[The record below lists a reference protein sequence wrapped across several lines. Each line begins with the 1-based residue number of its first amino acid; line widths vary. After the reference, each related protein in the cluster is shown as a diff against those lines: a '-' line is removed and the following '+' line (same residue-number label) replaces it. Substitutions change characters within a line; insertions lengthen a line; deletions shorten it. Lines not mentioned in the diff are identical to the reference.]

1 MCGPDGTGFGE
12 AELPGALTTCMR
24 SLTRA
29 DDPQFADFVETMME
43 EQVCVHGPLNDLL
56 NTRSKHDLTHM
67 LVVQASGVKQVS
79 DYVAQL
85 RRIGKGYG
93 VYEFDKDIGQ
103 VAASMGQTPAH
114 ASIPSG

>member
-1 MCGPDGTGFGE
+1 M
-12 AELPGALTTCMR
+12 
-24 SLTRA
+24 
-29 DDPQFADFVETMME
+29 
-43 EQVCVHGPLNDLL
+43 
-56 NTRSKHDLTHM
+56 HM